1 MDVQMPVMDGFE
13 ATKKIRTWESGIG
26 NAEFGSEKKI
36 GKDSNSKSKI
46 ESLPIIAMTA
56 HAMTGDRE
64 RCLEAGMNDY
74 VPKPIDPEKL
84 FSALVRWIKPANR
97 EIPDYLQARADEI
110 SLEDD
115 GIPRSG
121 LPGISIKSGLARV
134 GGNKKL
140 YSKLLGKFRRNYAS
154 VADEFRKALAKNDSE
169 TAIRLAHT
177 IKGLAGNIG
186 ALDLHL
192 AAVDLES
199 ALRQNKTEILPY
211 RLNAL
216 TDTLDL
222 VLESIAAMEN
232 QESNPAMAGL
242 STERVPEA
250 TDCDRIFFCLNE
262 LRQLLGEDDY
272 QAVTSLTSLKEALPV
287 GMAGDELV
295 ELEEHIEGYDFEKAL
310 KALGVVE
317 QTINEMF
324 GRTSSGSPPK

>member
-1 MDVQMPVMDGFE
+1 
-13 ATKKIRTWESGIG
+13 
-26 NAEFGSEKKI
+26 
-36 GKDSNSKSKI
+36 
-46 ESLPIIAMTA
+46 
-56 HAMTGDRE
+56 
-64 RCLEAGMNDY
+64 
-74 VPKPIDPEKL
+74 
-84 FSALVRWIKPANR
+84 
-97 EIPDYLQARADEI
+97 
-110 SLEDD
+110 
-115 GIPRSG
+115 
-121 LPGISIKSGLARV
+121 
-134 GGNKKL
+134 
-140 YSKLLGKFRRNYAS
+140 
-154 VADEFRKALAKNDSE
+154 
-169 TAIRLAHT
+169 
-177 IKGLAGNIG
+177 
-186 ALDLHL
+186 
-192 AAVDLES
+192 
-199 ALRQNKTEILPY
+199 
-211 RLNAL
+211 LNAL

-272 QAVTSLTSLKEALPV
+272 QAVTSLTSLKEALPD